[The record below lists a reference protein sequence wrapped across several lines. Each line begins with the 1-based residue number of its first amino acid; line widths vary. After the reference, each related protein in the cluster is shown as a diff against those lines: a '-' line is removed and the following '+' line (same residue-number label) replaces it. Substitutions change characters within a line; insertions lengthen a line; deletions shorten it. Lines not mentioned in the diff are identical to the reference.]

1 MKQSKKE
8 KKKKNIK
15 KKKKRER
22 LRRVTTP
29 PRVNEIYSLLHYHF
43 ITRIGFHSV
52 LEMDVYFPDH
62 SSVANAHP

>member
-8 KKKKNIK
+8 KKRKNFFL
-15 KKKKRER
+15 KKRER

-43 ITRIGFHSV
+43 ITRIEFHSV

>member
-8 KKKKNIK
+8 KKFKK